1 MKTFAI
7 HTLGCKVNQYES
19 QQIIQLL
26 LDSGL
31 SPSRPHE
38 QPSLAVINSCCVTS
52 IASAKSRQAV
62 RKMLRRYPDIPVIL
76 VGCLP
81 AGDAD
86 ELRNL
91 AGSNL
96 IIIADKERLPAEISQ
111 LLHNS
116 RRMDPPQCISKT
128 PIPDKIK
135 DKNHSNSLAKHD
147 LPKSLKPLSLFAG
160 HSRAFLKVQDGCDAF
175 CSYCIIPRIR
185 TKVCYKAVNSVLQ
198 EAQKLIDSGHKEIVL
213 TGIFLGAYG
222 QTTARRKKWDSNA
235 QDNLPDL
242 LEKLAGLPGMERIRL
257 SSLEPADV
265 TDRLLDVMKNHPNIM
280 PHLHLPLQSG
290 SAIILRKMCRQYAI
304 SEFIDVVNRVKTAL
318 DCPAITTDIIVGFP
332 GETDADFEQTIE
344 VAKAVGFAKIHVF
357 GFSVRKNTPA
367 AKMPNHLPANVIH
380 QRTTILSELDRHLQ
394 SQYKLLFI
402 DDVVN
407 VLVESKRPPAG
418 RCERYFMVNL
428 SSFPESKNLKSGQII
443 PVKLTRAML
452 ESQKPE

>member
-1 MKTFAI
+1 MKTFAV

-19 QQIIQLL
+19 QQIIQTLQ
-26 LDSGL
+26 DIGL
-31 SPSRPHE
+31 RPSEPHE
-38 QPSLAVINSCCVTS
+38 QPSLAIINSCCVTS

-76 VGCLP
+76 VGCLA

-86 ELRNL
+86 ELTNL
-91 AGSNL
+91 TGNNL
-96 IIIADKERLPAEISQ
+96 LTVADKERLPAEILR
-111 LLHNS
+111 LLDES
-116 RRMDPPQCISKT
+116 RRIDPPQIISKT
-128 PIPDKIK
+128 PNPNKIK
-135 DKNHSNSLAKHD
+135 DKKHSNERTNHD

-185 TKVCYKAVNSVLQ
+185 TKVFYKEVNSVLQ
-198 EAQKLIDSGHKEIVL
+198 EARNLIESGHREIVL

-222 QTTARRKKWDSNA
+222 QTTARRRKWDAKA

-265 TDRLLDVMKNHPNIM
+265 TDRLLDVMKNHHNIM

-290 SAIILRKMCRQYAI
+290 AANILRKMCRQYTI
-304 SEFIDVVNRVKTAL
+304 SDFMDVVDRVKNAL
-318 DCPAITTDIIVGFP
+318 DRPAITTDIIVGFP
-332 GETDADFEQTIE
+332 GETDADFQQTSE

-380 QRTTILSELDRHLQ
+380 QRTSVLSELDRQLQ
-394 SQYKLLFI
+394 NQYKLLFI

-418 RCERYFMVNL
+418 RCERYFLVNL
-428 SSFPESKNLKSGQII
+428 ASFPDSKNLKSGQII
-443 PVKLTRAML
+443 PVKLTREML